1 MILELEYLLERQFF
15 HQCPVRRSL
24 GFVVWKE
31 MANGQLE
38 AKDFNTIGLI
48 WFFYSQRCL
57 ICDDFLKLCD
67 IWCVGSSNSLLAFSH
82 LLYGS
87 DSLFRV
93 VTVKDR
99 YLANVDILR

>member
-1 MILELEYLLERQFF
+1 MILDLGYLLERQFF

-24 GFVVWKE
+24 GFVMWKE
-31 MANGQLE
+31 TSNGQLV
-38 AKDFNTIGLI
+38 AKAFNTIGLYG
-48 WFFYSQRCL
+48 FLFTKML
-57 ICDDFLKLCD
+57 ICDDLLKLCD
-67 IWCVGSSNSLLAFSH
+67 IWCVGSSNSLLAFSQ